1 MKAVIRDRGRNYI
14 TPTVTA
20 VGTTETE
27 FTLMIPSTITA
38 RFFEILLWTT
48 SKAEGSQRVEQVE
61 RQSEDASG
69 SSARFVH
76 VYVESSAGI
85 KLAVDPVET
94 ASREACLEQVWVRRA
109 IHQPQFKAAR
119 FRDPHH
125 VSAIVGECDCWRRS

>member
-1 MKAVIRDRGRNYI
+1 MKAVIRDRGRI
-14 TPTVTA
+14 ILPLPLLRSVLPKPSC
-20 VGTTETE
+20 
-27 FTLMIPSTITA
+27 TLMIPSTITA

-94 ASREACLEQVWVRRA
+94 ASKEACLEQVWVRRA